1 MSTAVFHTIDPFEGT
16 NNHFVP
22 TKCFLSSEFCL
33 RVVLLPMYV
42 PTNIQ
47 GYHIGRIVAF
57 WVIVFFGQFFYYKS
71 GKIIFHG
78 KNYVPISPLA
88 IFKEL

>member
-1 MSTAVFHTIDPFEGT
+1 LKGQTTILFQPNVSLPPIFAYG
-16 NNHFVP
+16 
-22 TKCFLSSEFCL
+22 LFCYL
-33 RVVLLPMYV
+33 
-42 PTNIQ
+42 PTNMQ
-47 GYHIGRIVAF
+47 GYQIGRIVAF